1 MTSKARWMYLKL
13 RYVEIPK
20 IRLKAQV
27 LRVKR
32 LLKGQKQTAEILNLN
47 KSFSA

>member
-20 IRLKAQV
+20 IRLKAQF
-27 LRVKR
+27 LRVKK
-32 LLKGQKQTAEILNLN
+32 LFAGQKQVVELPGLN
-47 KSFSA
+47 KGFSA

>member
-27 LRVKR
+27 LRIKR
-32 LLKGQKQTAEILNLN
+32 LFSGQKQTVELPNLN
-47 KSFSA
+47 KGFSA